1 MTLLVNWAQAKDVK
15 SQQFALYTFEKMTEC
30 HLTPEQLT
38 THKESFFAIFE
49 SLMKEGEAV
58 ETRVAAFKA
67 TVCYLQSVTDEKI
80 TADFKKLL
88 PGMFAIVVDSLKS
101 NEEDLGKQV
110 LEKLVDLTQ
119 MSPSFLKDH
128 LAAITK
134 IVSDI
139 VRTKEFETGTR
150 TQACEVVLNLT
161 EHMPAMMRKVPEMK
175 ADFFQAVVQLVTECE
190 QDADTWKEMLED
202 EQGTGSDAY
211 STGVNAISRLSV

>member
-1 MTLLVNWAQAKDVK
+1 
-15 SQQFALYTFEKMTEC
+15 
-30 HLTPEQLT
+30 
-38 THKESFFAIFE
+38 
-49 SLMKEGEAV
+49 
-58 ETRVAAFKA
+58 
-67 TVCYLQSVTDEKI
+67 
-80 TADFKKLL
+80 
-88 PGMFAIVVDSLKS
+88 
-101 NEEDLGKQV
+101 
-110 LEKLVDLTQ
+110 

-128 LAAITK
+128 LDAITK